1 MIEEDRRSGGR
12 DASTGKARRHI
23 AGLTGV
29 LVCVL
34 LMSIAIPV
42 LAAPARQ
49 AATPQA
55 PSAGNVTVSTP
66 VPMSGPLSP
75 PDAVAGRATF
85 SQYCAPCHGDTGN
98 GDGPGASG
106 LQFKPFAFAD
116 PKLVGAAPLSELFNV
131 AKNGRMAR
139 MMPPWG
145 SQLNDQ
151 QIWDVV
157 GYAWTLHTS
166 PSEVNQGKTVYQAN
180 CASCHGVDGKGKAP
194 MLDLT
199 SFAATSVIS
208 QTAWA
213 QIVAN
218 GVTNAGDTMPGY
230 TGKLDAAGQAAA
242 LEYVRSLSFK
252 QEFRGPLAAGSG
264 VISGTVTNGTANQP
278 LANQSMTLHIFDG
291 NTLLESREAKTDAKA
306 FYRFGSLPDDTTL
319 SYAVSTQGPGN
330 LPYGSDV
337 QSFAAGHTG
346 LDMPVTVYETT
357 TDGSGISAGPVHFIV
372 EFDQGQML
380 IAELLVFNLSGNKTY
395 LGDSSSVLRVTVP
408 KGAQNLT
415 IQDGNLGERYKA
427 TADGFVDTLP
437 LPPGIGSR
445 QILYRY
451 TLPYTGDTL
460 DLVRSLPYPA
470 TNVNALISDLG
481 EKVSSPQLAAQPVRQ
496 TQSGN
501 YLSLLGPS
509 VAANQQVS
517 LHFTN
522 LPGPGALQSSSA
534 AQPGGAS
541 ATGTGGLTQTL
552 TLVVIALAG
561 FAAVALISWPLLRRR
576 AAAGA
581 PFAAGPGAAAPEAA
595 GTPVY
600 RRNALVDELARLDLA
615 HEAGEISDADYRDR
629 RLHLK
634 AQLSDAIRQEQRSGG
649 INDGRAHGG

>member
-1 MIEEDRRSGGR
+1 MIEEDPRSGGR
-12 DASTGKARRHI
+12 DASTGKTRRRV
-23 AGLTGV
+23 AGLSFV
-29 LVCVL
+29 LICVL
-34 LMSIAIPV
+34 FLSVAVPA
-42 LAAPARQ
+42 LAAPTQQ
-49 AATPQA
+49 AGTPEA

-66 VPMSGPLSP
+66 APLSGPLAP
-75 PDAVAGRATF
+75 PDAVAGRATY
-85 SQYCAPCHGDTGN
+85 SQNCAPCHGETGN
-98 GDGPGASG
+98 GDGPSASG
-106 LQFKPFAFAD
+106 LPLKPFAFAD
-116 PKLVGAAPLSELFNV
+116 PKLAGDVPPAELFNV

-166 PSEVNQGKTVYQAN
+166 ASEVDQGKTVYEAN

-218 GVTNAGDTMPGY
+218 GVTNAGGTMPGY
-230 TGKLDAAGQAAA
+230 AGKLDAPSQAAA

-264 VISGTVTNGTANQP
+264 VISGTVTNGTTNQP
-278 LANQSMTLHIFDG
+278 LADQSMTLHIFDS
-291 NTLLESREAKTDAKA
+291 NNLLESREAKTDAKG
-306 FYRFGSLPDDTTL
+306 FYRFGSLPDDATL

-337 QSFAAGHTG
+337 QSFAAGQTG

-395 LGDSSSVLRVTVP
+395 LGDSNGVLHVTLP

-415 IQDGNLGERYKA
+415 IQDGNLGERYKT
-427 TADGFVDTLP
+427 TADGFVDTLA
-437 LPPGIGSR
+437 LPPGTGSR

-451 TLPYTGDTL
+451 TLPYSGSTL
-460 DLVRSLPYPA
+460 DLVRALPYPA

-481 EKVSSPQLAAQPVRQ
+481 EKVSSPQLSTQQVRQ

-501 YLSLLGPS
+501 YLSLLGAS
-509 VAANQQVS
+509 VAANQEIS

-522 LPGPGALQSSSA
+522 LPGPGATQSG
-534 AQPGGAS
+534 GGAAAS
-541 ATGTGGLTQTL
+541 GSGGLIQTV

-581 PFAAGPGAAAPEAA
+581 RSSAGQGGFTAEAE
-595 GTPVY
+595 GEPVSG
-600 RRNALVDELARLDLA
+600 RDALIDELARLDLA
-615 HEAGEISDADYRDR
+615 HEGGEISDADYRDR

-634 AQLSDAIRQEQRSGG
+634 AQLSDAIRQERRSGD
-649 INDGRAHGG
+649 IKDGRAHGG